1 MRWSSRSHPGARSR
15 TPGRTG
21 QGLVEFA
28 LVLPV
33 FLLIILALFD
43 TGKGVFTYNSLGQ
56 AAREGARLAAVE
68 VSWIGATG
76 ANCTAPVCPANSAA
90 LRSDVVTA
98 LNRMTVGLGAI
109 PSASIFIHCHA
120 AGTNTPASTASW
132 NGCSSANTIGNV
144 VTVRVDYTYEPIVGH
159 FFRWATAGTMALT
172 GDATMA
178 IN

>member
-1 MRWSSRSHPGARSR
+1 VTGLSGRGLAEAR
-15 TPGRTG
+15 GRTG

-33 FLLIILALFD
+33 FLLIVLALFD
-43 TGKGVFTYNSLGQ
+43 TGKGVFTYNSIGQ

-68 VSWIGATG
+68 VSWIGASG
-76 ANCTAPVCPANSAA
+76 VNCTAPVCPPDTAS

-109 PSASIFIHCHA
+109 PSANVFIHCHA
-120 AGTNTPASTASW
+120 AGTDTPASTASW
-132 NGCSSANTIGNV
+132 NDCAGANALGNV
-144 VTVRVDYTYEPIVGH
+144 VTVRVDYTYQPIIGV

-172 GDATMA
+172 ADTTMA
-178 IN
+178 VN

>member
-1 MRWSSRSHPGARSR
+1 MTGPSSRRVAGARE
-15 TPGRTG
+15 GTG

-33 FLLIILALFD
+33 FLLIVLALFD
-43 TGKGVFTYNSLGQ
+43 TGKGVFTYNSIGQ
-56 AAREGARLAAVE
+56 AAREGARLASVE
-68 VSWIGATG
+68 VSWIGASG
-76 ANCTAPVCPANSAA
+76 ANCTAPVCPADTAG

-109 PSASIFIHCHA
+109 PSANVFIHCHA
-120 AGTNTPASTASW
+120 AGTDTPASTGSW
-132 NGCSSANTIGNV
+132 NGCGSANTLGNV
-144 VTVRVDYTYEPIVGH
+144 VTVRVDYTYQPIIGV